1 MIHNKYYT
9 LRGLDLIV
17 IVTTDNADI
26 VSISTYN
33 KKTDRYEGCYPDER
47 LYQDIKECF
56 LNDDSVGLKIT
67 EGS

>member
-1 MIHNKYYT
+1 MTHNKYYT

-26 VSISTYN
+26 KSISTYN
-33 KKTDRYEGCYPDER
+33 EETDRYECCYPDDR
-47 LYQDIKECF
+47 LYQDIKEAF
-56 LNDDSVGLKIT
+56 LNDDSM